1 MLRAGLTR
9 SPMERDLVSLDV
21 TVEPVLD
28 LTSTSVRRRLKV
40 LKVKLDTLRGDDA
53 EELEACLELAD
64 YARAEG
70 YTAILTPSAAS
81 KDDINLAIYVDGRA
95 DRMQLD
101 NSTRAPTGSDCPG
114 NRSRLFK
121 APVLDKPLNTPPPA
135 KTIASSAGRSTPTGD
150 RRGGFLQSGTR
161 GEPGGPTNRRR
172 RRRGRSS
179 ESRHRAQR
187 CG

>member
-1 MLRAGLTR
+1 LKFVGRVWRHVPADAFALHVGFILRARGRWNRPGRYGCLYTSTTREGAIAEYQKTMLRAGLTR

-40 LKVKLDTLRGDDA
+40 KLDTLRGDDS
-53 EELEACLELAD
+53 EDLEACLELAD

-81 KDDINLAIYVDGRA
+81 KDDTNLAIYVDGRA

-101 NSTRAPTGSDCPG
+101 QGPDRQ
-114 NRSRLFK
+114 RL
-121 APVLDKPLNTPPPA
+121 P
-135 KTIASSAGRSTPTGD
+135 R
-150 RRGGFLQSGTR
+150 
-161 GEPGGPTNRRR
+161 
-172 RRRGRSS
+172 
-179 ESRHRAQR
+179 
-187 CG
+187 